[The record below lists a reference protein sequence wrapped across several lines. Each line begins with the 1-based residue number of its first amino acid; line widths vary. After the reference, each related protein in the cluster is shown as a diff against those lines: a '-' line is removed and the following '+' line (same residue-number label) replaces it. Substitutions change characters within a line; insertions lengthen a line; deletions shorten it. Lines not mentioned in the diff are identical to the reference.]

1 MVNRN
6 WMEVQSVQ
14 VLAPSVTE
22 TSPILIRVLITESRA
37 LTFKSQVSSLLGPP
51 GKLVTEE
58 LRWIGWSTHSFISKL
73 RLQLYLIKLY

>member
-22 TSPILIRVLITESRA
+22 TSPILIRILFTVVRA

-58 LRWIGWSTHSFISKL
+58 LRWIGWMVNS
-73 RLQLYLIKLY
+73 QLHFQIKITTLLS